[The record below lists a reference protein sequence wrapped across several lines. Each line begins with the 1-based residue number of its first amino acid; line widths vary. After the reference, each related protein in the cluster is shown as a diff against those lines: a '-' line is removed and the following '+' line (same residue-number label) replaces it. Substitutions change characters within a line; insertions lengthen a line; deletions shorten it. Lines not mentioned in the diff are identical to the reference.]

1 MNTILI
7 AVMILLSVLI
17 TVATILF
24 ISLKF
29 YNEKKREVKLQELS
43 FYNEVYSDI
52 ESIDESI
59 DVFIQMIFNNY
70 QIFHSEFFLKEFI
83 TEDDQKK
90 ITIDVHKE
98 VIDCMSPTLMSRM
111 LLIYKAEK
119 VQEVLNKK
127 IMLLVI
133 QAADQI
139 NTNPNI
145 NNKDISDILN
155 R

>member
-1 MNTILI
+1 
-7 AVMILLSVLI
+7 
-17 TVATILF
+17 
-24 ISLKF
+24 
-29 YNEKKREVKLQELS
+29 
-43 FYNEVYSDI
+43 
-52 ESIDESI
+52 
-59 DVFIQMIFNNY
+59 MIFNNY